1 MLQLVQSEPARSV
14 VRTRSPRPMG
24 IVDEVVL
31 ALGPRDRIATAIG
44 FVFGGMIPIATFLEA
59 HRLDEHRPLHHQ
71 VGAYLVLGGLA
82 YSAKTVFAWARRAF
96 NDRVKAAG
104 FVLLL
109 EGVMVTSHVPALPYV
124 LLALLVAI
132 NGIATGCTLIADR
145 APAPRA
151 VGRAARPRSAAPPPS
166 TTTLR
171 AAESKRRNPP
181 AAVVDIAKSTRPSRR
196 RQTTASS
203 QEPLAFDGSVTR
215 AVSSTPS

>member
-1 MLQLVQSEPARSV
+1 
-14 VRTRSPRPMG
+14 MG

-44 FVFGGMIPIATFLEA
+44 FVFGGSVPIATFLEA
-59 HRLDEHRPLHHQ
+59 HRLDAHRPLYHQ

-82 YSAKTVFAWARRAF
+82 YSAKTVFAWALRAF
-96 NDRVKAAG
+96 RDRVKAAG

-109 EGVMVTSHVPALPYV
+109 EGVMITSHVPALPYV

-145 APAPRA
+145 APAPR
-151 VGRAARPRSAAPPPS
+151 VTSRAARPRPALPPPS
-166 TTTLR
+166 TTLR
-171 AAESKRRNPP
+171 AEESKRRNPP

-196 RQTTASS
+196 RQPTASS
-203 QEPLAFDGSVTR
+203 QQPLAFDGSVTR